1 MPRQLLVASTLVAFV
16 AVCAGAQPAPVKK
29 LSRQE
34 AALHAAAKV
43 SEDSA
48 RVIALAAVPGA
59 TVKDGELEKE
69 KGKLIWS
76 FDLKVA
82 GKKGVE
88 EVQVDAITGKIVS
101 REHESVAAETKEAA
115 AEAKL
120 KGAKPP
126 VRKP

>member
-1 MPRQLLVASTLVAFV
+1 MSRQVLVASVLVAFL
-16 AVCAGAQPAPVKK
+16 AVSAGAQQAPARK
-29 LSRQE
+29 LSKQE
-34 AALHAAAKV
+34 AALHATAKV

-59 TVKDGELEKE
+59 TVKEGELEKE
-69 KGKLIWS
+69 KGQLIWS

-82 GKKGVE
+82 GKQGVE
-88 EVQVDAITGKIVS
+88 EIWVDAITGKVIN
-101 REHESVAAETKEAA
+101 RAHESDAAETKEATS
-115 AEAKL
+115 EAKL

>member
-1 MPRQLLVASTLVAFV
+1 MSRPSLVALVFVAFV
-16 AVCAGAQPAPVKK
+16 AVSAGAQPAPAKK
-29 LSRQE
+29 LSKQE
-34 AALHAAAKV
+34 AALHKAAKI

-59 TVKDGELEKE
+59 TVKEGELEKE

-82 GKKGVE
+82 GNKGVE
-88 EVQVDAITGKIVS
+88 EIWVDAITGKVIN
-101 REHESVAAETKEAA
+101 RAHESDATETKEATS
-115 AEAKL
+115 EAKL

>member
-1 MPRQLLVASTLVAFV
+1 MSRQPLVALVLVAFV
-16 AVCAGAQPAPVKK
+16 ALSAGAQPAPARK
-29 LSRQE
+29 LSKQE
-34 AALHAAAKV
+34 AALHKAAKV

-59 TVKDGELEKE
+59 TVKEGELEKE

-88 EVQVDAITGKIVS
+88 EVQVNAITGKIVG
-101 REHESVAAETKEAA
+101 RAHESDAAETKEAA

-120 KGAKPP
+120 TGAKPP